1 MSSVARLRLESLEAP
16 GLRFRADTDKVSI
29 VLDSTPG
36 HTDPNPMQAMLAAVG
51 GCSGMDVISIL
62 RKKRQ
67 QVTGYEIEV
76 VAERAEQHPRVYTRI
91 EVIHRVRGR
100 DLSAVAIEEAIR
112 LSDTK
117 YCSIHA
123 MLEPKVAL
131 SSRFEI
137 VPE

>member
-16 GLRFRADTDKVSI
+16 GLRFRADMDTVSI

-36 HTDPNPMQAMLAAVG
+36 HTDSNPMQALLAAVG

>member
-16 GLRFRADTDKVSI
+16 GLRFRADMDTVSI

-36 HTDPNPMQAMLAAVG
+36 HMDSNPMQAMLAAVG

-131 SSRFEI
+131 SSRSEI

>member
-16 GLRFRADTDKVSI
+16 GLRFRADMDTVSI

-36 HTDPNPMQAMLAAVG
+36 HTDSNPMQALLAAVG

-131 SSRFEI
+131 SSRSEI